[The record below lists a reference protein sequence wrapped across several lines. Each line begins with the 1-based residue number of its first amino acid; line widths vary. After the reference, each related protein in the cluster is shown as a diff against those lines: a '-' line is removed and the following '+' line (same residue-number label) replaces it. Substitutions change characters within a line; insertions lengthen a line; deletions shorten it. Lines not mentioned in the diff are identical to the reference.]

1 MDYKPTMQCVWFRTD
16 LRLADNPALSA
27 ALANQAP
34 TVAIFVASESQWQQH
49 NKASIQIDLIKRR
62 LLELE
67 KELHALNIPL
77 LVLSCPWF
85 KDVPLQLHTLCNDL
99 GILHLF
105 ANKEYEADELRRDA
119 DAVTQLS
126 DVQCAFYDAKCA
138 VEVGKVLNKTHQPYK
153 VFTPFKKAWREYFY
167 QHFPTI
173 EKVTAS
179 VQLSTPQLNSLQ
191 RYSEK
196 NFTNSI
202 SNESK
207 AWSVSNKTILNTMR
221 QFCREKSQ
229 QYDDQRDYPAI
240 EGTSQLSPYLAIGAI
255 SAKQCILRLHLEAN
269 NQLTQGQEIWLDELI
284 WREFYTHLLH
294 FYPLLSKNHAFLSFD
309 KYIQWNNDNNKFEQ
323 WCNGE
328 TGFPI
333 VDAAMKQ
340 LNNTGWMHNRLRMI
354 TASFLVKDLHID
366 WRWGEQYFMSKLID
380 GDFASNNGGWQWCA
394 SVGCDSTPYFRIFN
408 PTTQS
413 ERFDNNGVFIKHWLP
428 ELTELRGKLLHQ
440 PNSKPLLKPDSY
452 LVPIIEH
459 SVQRLKTLDIYK
471 QAKAQDVA
479 S

>member
-16 LRLADNPALSA
+16 LRIADNPALSA

-34 TVAIFVASESQWQQH
+34 TIALYIVSEAQWQKH
-49 NKASIQIDLIKRR
+49 NKSPIQIDLIKRR

-67 KELHALNIPL
+67 KELNTLHIPL
-77 LVLSCPWF
+77 LILSCPWF
-85 KDVPLQLHTLCNDL
+85 KDTPSQLKTLCDDL
-99 GILHLF
+99 SLSHLF
-105 ANKEYEADELRRDA
+105 VNKEYEADELARDHKIR
-119 DAVTQLS
+119 THLNEIN
-126 DVQCAFYDAKCA
+126 CTFYNAKCA
-138 VEVGKVLNKTHQPYK
+138 VDVGKILNKTKQPYK
-153 VFTPFKKAWREYFY
+153 VFTPFKKVWREYFY
-167 QHFPTI
+167 QHFPAI
-173 EKVTAS
+173 EKVIPSVELSAS
-179 VQLSTPQLNSLQ
+179 QLDSLQ
-191 RYSEK
+191 NY
-196 NFTNSI
+196 NDHAFTNSI

-207 AWSVSNKTILNTMR
+207 AWPISNKTILNTMR

-229 QYDDQRDYPAI
+229 QYNDQRDYPAI

-269 NQLTQGQEIWLDELI
+269 NQLTPGQEIWLDELI

-309 KYIQWNNDNNKFEQ
+309 KYIQWNNDTDKFEQ
-323 WCNGE
+323 WCKGE

-340 LNNTGWMHNRLRMI
+340 LNNTGWIHNRLRMI

-380 GDFASNNGGWQWCA
+380 ADFASNNGGWQWCA

-413 ERFDNNGVFIKHWLP
+413 ERFDNSGIFIKHWLP
-428 ELTELRGKLLHQ
+428 ELTALTGKQLHQ
-440 PNSKPLLKPDSY
+440 PHSKPLLKPDNY

-471 QAKAQDVA
+471 SAKAQDVA

>member
-1 MDYKPTMQCVWFRTD
+1 MAYKPTMQCVWFRHD
-16 LRLADNPALSA
+16 LRVADNKALSS

-34 TVAIFVASESQWQQH
+34 TIAVYIISESQWQQH
-49 NKASIQIDLIKRR
+49 HKSTIQIDLIKRR
-62 LLELE
+62 LIELK
-67 KELHALNIPL
+67 KELSELNIPL
-77 LVLSCPWF
+77 LILSCPWF
-85 KDVPLQLHTLCNDL
+85 KDIHLSLKPVFNDL
-99 GILHLF
+99 NVSHLF
-105 ANKEYEADELRRDA
+105 ANKEYEANELDRDHKLT
-119 DAVTQLS
+119 DLLPNIHCT
-126 DVQCAFYDAKCA
+126 FYDDKCTITP
-138 VEVGKVLNKTHQPYK
+138 GKILNKTQQPYK

-179 VQLSTPQLNSLQ
+179 VQLSTPQLNSLL
-191 RYSEK
+191 RYSE
-196 NFTNSI
+196 NDFTNSM

-207 AWSVSNKTILNTMR
+207 AWCVSNKAILNNMR

-229 QYDDQRDYPAI
+229 HYHEQRDYPAI
-240 EGTSQLSPYLAIGAI
+240 EGTSQVSPYLAIGAI
-255 SAKQCILRLHLEAN
+255 SAKQCIMRLHLEAN
-269 NQLTQGQEIWLDELI
+269 NQLTQGQEIWLDEII

-294 FYPLLSKNHAFLSFD
+294 FYPLLSKNQAFLSFD
-309 KYIQWNNDNNKFEQ
+309 KYIQWNNDRNKFDQ
-323 WCNGE
+323 WCKGE

-413 ERFDNNGVFIKHWLP
+413 ERFDNNGTFIKYWLP
-428 ELTELRGKLLHQ
+428 ELTILTGKLLHQ
-440 PNSKPLLKPDSY
+440 PNSKPLLTPDNY
-452 LVPIIEH
+452 VEPIIEH
-459 SVQRLKTLDIYK
+459 AVQRLKTLEIYK
-471 QAKAQDVA
+471 NAKAQDVA